1 MRFTSTI
8 KTRGGNPYV
17 LVSAAHAAAL
27 QRGWRKP
34 MPVQVRINGWPKVLW
49 RINMIPVG
57 NGSFY
62 LYLHGDVR
70 TASGTKVGDKV
81 VVEVRFDA
89 AYRGGPM
96 HPMPSWFRAAL
107 AKNQKA
113 RKAWV
118 ALIPSRKKEILRY
131 VSRLKSLEARSRN
144 LARAL
149 QVLSG
154 KGGRFMGRS
163 W

>member
-1 MRFTSTI
+1 
-8 KTRGGNPYV
+8 
-17 LVSAAHAAAL
+17 
-27 QRGWRKP
+27 
-34 MPVQVRINGWPKVLW
+34 
-49 RINMIPVG
+49 
-57 NGSFY
+57 
-62 LYLHGDVR
+62 
-70 TASGTKVGDKV
+70 
-81 VVEVRFDA
+81 
-89 AYRGGPM
+89 M

-131 VSRLKSLEARSRN
+131 VSRLKSLEARFRN